1 MVRHKMSCLDAFRGF
16 TAFSKI
22 HGPEQAMKII
32 RHEKLVL
39 DKVADFVATN
49 EVDCD
54 FDLCG
59 TYGTPHFPHTVVL
72 VSPNFGL
79 IVRSRCMHGRRFLR
93 IRDQRFRRV

>member
-32 RHEKLVL
+32 KHEKLVL
-39 DKVADFVATN
+39 DKVADFVSTN
-49 EVDCD
+49 NVDCD

-59 TYGTPHFPHTVVL
+59 TYGTPHFPHTVVF
-72 VSPNFGL
+72 VSPHPVQMYAWEK
-79 IVRSRCMHGRRFLR
+79 IS
-93 IRDQRFRRV
+93 